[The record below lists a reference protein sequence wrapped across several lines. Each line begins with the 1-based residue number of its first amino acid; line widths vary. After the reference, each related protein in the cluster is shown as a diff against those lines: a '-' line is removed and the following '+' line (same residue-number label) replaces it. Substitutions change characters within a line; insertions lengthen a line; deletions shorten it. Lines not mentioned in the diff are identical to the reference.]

1 LDLALPLRAVD
12 EMMAATRAEGTAA
25 GMTDAA
31 NNNDY
36 PAPGD
41 RGLLSNLRGDISGG
55 LSCAIVALPV
65 AISCGVIAFAPM
77 GVGFAAYG
85 ALAGLNAAIFITIV
99 AALLGG
105 SPLQISGP
113 KSSLAVIL
121 ASVMAGLVVDPLMP
135 EDPGQRASLAIVLTF
150 LCVVMAGVMQML
162 FGLFR
167 LGNLIKFVPMPVTAG
182 FMNGLAVIIVISQLP
197 LFIKSEGFNLDILLH
212 EDVALRP
219 KAAAV
224 ALVTV
229 IAMWLARLWLRRG
242 GDALLAV
249 AVGTGAYY
257 VVAEFAGPA
266 DLGGVIGP
274 IVQHMPYPRQLQ
286 NFAEVFRDPNFDL
299 LLVSLMPSALVI
311 ALLGSIESLL
321 SATAMDSHRVRRHD
335 SNRELLAQGVAG
347 IVSGVFG
354 GLAGGG
360 SAARSAAS
368 YDAGGRTRLASIV
381 SALFFL
387 LVVTV
392 MGDLVAR
399 IPLAVTGGVLFVYAF
414 RMVDG
419 WTRQLI
425 SKMGK
430 LKGISERREV
440 ALNLMVVGLVTVLT
454 VTTDLI
460 VAIAVGFAVASFQ
473 FIVHAGQAPI
483 HRRLSGDQLQSKN
496 ARPIVDM
503 DLLRREGALIGIVEA
518 RGAIFFGS
526 AERLAEQLEQL
537 AETADWVIVDL
548 RRVTEIDA
556 TGAHIL
562 RRFDRFLKLQK
573 KTLLLSHL
581 AEDSHILGFL
591 RDMEVIPH
599 DMEGR
604 IFTDLDGALAWAE
617 NQLLAGFG
625 AGFAVGEEQALADME
640 VLAGLTSKQLEV
652 LEAAMTRE
660 THGRGQRLF
669 EERSPGD
676 AMYFLAQGSVSV
688 KGRIAGGAREV
699 RFAGIGPGVVFG
711 EMAILGEI
719 PRTASIDAD
728 SQVICYKLT
737 RESFENLVRDRPDLV
752 IRLLL
757 NLGRQSAHRL
767 EMTSAE
773 VRALAE

>member
-1 LDLALPLRAVD
+1 
-12 EMMAATRAEGTAA
+12 MMTEKRAEGIAA
-25 GMTDAA
+25 GMNDAA
-31 NNNDY
+31 KTNDD
-36 PAPGD
+36 PAPGG
-41 RGLLSNLRGDISGG
+41 RSLLSNPRGDVSGG
-55 LSCAIVALPV
+55 LSSAIVALPV

-77 GVGFAAYG
+77 GADFAAYG
-85 ALAGLNAAIFITIV
+85 ALAGLNAAIFVTVI
-99 AALLGG
+99 AALFGG

-121 ASVMAGLVVDPLMP
+121 ASVMATLMVDPLMP
-135 EDPGQRASLAIVLTF
+135 EDPGMRAALAIVLTF
-150 LCVVMAGVMQML
+150 LCVVMAGFIQGL

-197 LFIKSEGFNLDILLH
+197 LFIKAKGFNLDLLLH

-224 ALVTV
+224 ALITV
-229 IAMWLARLWLRRG
+229 AAMWLARLWLRRG

-249 AVGTGAYY
+249 AIGTGAYY
-257 VVAEFAGPA
+257 AIGEIAGPA
-266 DLGGVIGP
+266 ELGGVIGP

-286 NFAEVFRDPNFDL
+286 NFAEAFRDPNFDL
-299 LLVSLMPSALVI
+299 LFVGLVPSALVI

-321 SATAMDSHRVRRHD
+321 SATAMDAHRVRRHD
-335 SNRELLAQGVAG
+335 SNRELMAQGFAG
-347 IVSGVFG
+347 VVSGIFG

-392 MGDLVAR
+392 MGDFVAR
-399 IPLAVTGGVLFVYAF
+399 IPRAVTGGVLFVYAF

-419 WTRQLI
+419 WTRQLV

-430 LKGISERREV
+430 LKGVSERREV
-440 ALNLMVVGLVTVLT
+440 ALNLLVVGLVTVLT

-483 HRRLSGDQLQSKN
+483 HRRLSGDRIQSKN

-503 DLLRREGALIGIVEA
+503 DLLRREGAAIGIVEA

-526 AERLAEQLEQL
+526 AERLAEQLEQM

-562 RRFDRFLKLQK
+562 RRFDRFLKRQE
-573 KTLLLSHL
+573 KTMVLSHL
-581 AEDSHILGFL
+581 TEDSHILGFL
-591 RDMEVIPH
+591 RDMEVVSH
-599 DMEGR
+599 DMEAR

-617 NQLLAGFG
+617 NQLLTRFG
-625 AGFAVGEEQALADME
+625 AGTGIGEELELADME
-640 VLAGLTSKQLEV
+640 VLNGLSDEQLAL
-652 LEAAMTRE
+652 LEATMTRE

-688 KGRIAGGAREV
+688 KGRVTGGAREV

-737 RESFENLVRDRPDLV
+737 RDDFEKLVHERPDLV

-767 EMTSAE
+767 ELTSAE

>member
-1 LDLALPLRAVD
+1 MDNV
-12 EMMAATRAEGTAA
+12 
-25 GMTDAA
+25 A
-31 NNNDY
+31 NNTDE
-36 PAPGD
+36 AASTGH
-41 RGLLSNLRGDISGG
+41 GMLSNPRGDLSGG
-55 LSCAIVALPV
+55 LSSAIVALPV

-77 GVGFAAYG
+77 GADFAAYG
-85 ALAGLNAAIFITIV
+85 ALAGLNTAIFVTLI
-99 AALLGG
+99 AAVLGG
-105 SPLQISGP
+105 SPLQVSGP

-121 ASVMAGLVVDPLMP
+121 ASVMAGLMADPLMP
-135 EDPGQRASLAIVLTF
+135 DDPGQRASLAIVLTF
-150 LCVVMAGVMQML
+150 LCVVMAGSFQVL

-167 LGNLIKFVPMPVTAG
+167 LGNLIKFVPLPVTAG

-197 LFIKSEGFNLDILLH
+197 LFVKAGGFDLDILLH

-219 KAAAV
+219 KAVAV

-229 IAMWLARLWLRRG
+229 LAMWLARLWLRRG

-249 AVGTGAYY
+249 AVGAAAYY
-257 VVAEFAGPA
+257 GIAEITGSR

-274 IVQHMPYPRQLQ
+274 IVQHMPYPRQIE

-299 LLVSLMPSALVI
+299 LAVGLVPSALVI

-321 SATAMDSHRVRRHD
+321 SATAMDAHRVRRHD

-347 IVSGVFG
+347 LVSGIFG

-368 YDAGGRTRLASIV
+368 FDAGGRTRLASIV
-381 SALFFL
+381 SATFFL

-392 MGDLVAR
+392 MGDVVAR
-399 IPLAVTGGVLFVYAF
+399 IPLAVTAGILFVYAF

-419 WTRQLI
+419 WSRQLI
-425 SKMGK
+425 TKMGK
-430 LKGISERREV
+430 LKGLSERRAV
-440 ALNLMVVGLVTVLT
+440 AFNLVVVGLVTVLT

-460 VAIAVGFAVASFQ
+460 VAIAVGFAVSSFH
-473 FIVHAGQAPI
+473 FIVQAGQSPI
-483 HRRLSGDQLQSKN
+483 HRRLSGSQLQSKN
-496 ARPIVDM
+496 ARPLAAM
-503 DLLRREGALIGIVEA
+503 DLLRREGAAIAIVEA

-526 AERLAEQLEQL
+526 AERLAERLEAL

-562 RRFDRFLKLQK
+562 RRFDRFLKRQG

-581 AEDSHILGFL
+581 VQDSHMIGFL
-591 RDMEVIPH
+591 RDMGVVSADTEA
-599 DMEGR
+599 R
-604 IFTDLDGALAWAE
+604 IFGDLDGALAWAE
-617 NQLLAGFG
+617 NRLLTRAG
-625 AGFAVGEEQALADME
+625 AGPGIGDELALADME
-640 VLAGLTSKQLEV
+640 VLAGLTNEQLGA
-652 LEAAMTRE
+652 LEAAMSRE
-660 THGRGQRLF
+660 IHPQGARLF
-669 EERSPGD
+669 EERAAGD
-676 AMYFLAQGSVSV
+676 AMFFLAAGSVSV
-688 KGRIAGGAREV
+688 MGRLAGGAREV

-728 SQVICYKLT
+728 SHVVCYKLT
-737 RESFENLVRDRPDLV
+737 RDAFQRLVEERPDLV

>member
-1 LDLALPLRAVD
+1 
-12 EMMAATRAEGTAA
+12 
-25 GMTDAA
+25 
-31 NNNDY
+31 
-36 PAPGD
+36 
-41 RGLLSNLRGDISGG
+41 
-55 LSCAIVALPV
+55 
-65 AISCGVIAFAPM
+65 
-77 GVGFAAYG
+77 
-85 ALAGLNAAIFITIV
+85 
-99 AALLGG
+99 
-105 SPLQISGP
+105 
-113 KSSLAVIL
+113 
-121 ASVMAGLVVDPLMP
+121 MAGLMADPLMP
-135 EDPGQRASLAIVLTF
+135 DDPGQRASLAIVLTF
-150 LCVVMAGVMQML
+150 LCVVLAGTLQLL

-197 LFIKSEGFNLDILLH
+197 LFVKARGFDLDTLFHDDI
-212 EDVALRP
+212 ALKP

-224 ALVTV
+224 ALITV
-229 IAMWLARLWLRRG
+229 LAMWLARLWLRRG

-249 AVGTGAYY
+249 CIGTAAYFGI
-257 VVAEFAGPA
+257 AEIAGPQ

-286 NFAEVFRDPNFDL
+286 NFAEAFRDPNFDL
-299 LLVSLMPSALVI
+299 LFVGLVPSALVI

-321 SATAMDSHRVRRHD
+321 SATAMDAHRVRRHD
-335 SNRELLAQGVAG
+335 SNRELMAQGVAG
-347 IVSGVFG
+347 MVSGIFG

-392 MGDLVAR
+392 MGDVVAR
-399 IPLAVTGGVLFVYAF
+399 IPLAVTAGVLFVYAF

-419 WTRQLI
+419 WTRQLV

-430 LKGISERREV
+430 LSGVRERRQV
-440 ALNLMVVGLVTVLT
+440 ALNLVVVGLVTVLT
-454 VTTDLI
+454 VTADLI
-460 VAIAVGFAVASFQ
+460 VAIAVGVAVASFQ

-483 HRRLSGDQLQSKN
+483 HRRLTGDRLQSKN
-496 ARPIVDM
+496 ARPLAEM
-503 DLLRREGALIGIVEA
+503 DLLRREGMAIAIVEA

-562 RRFDRFLKLQK
+562 RRFDRFLKRQN

-581 AEDSHILGFL
+581 AEDGHMLAFL
-591 RDMEVIPH
+591 RDMEVVPH
-599 DMEGR
+599 DMEAR

-617 NQLLAGFG
+617 GRLLARLG
-625 AGFAVGEEQALADME
+625 AGAGVGEELALADME
-640 VLAGLTSKQLEV
+640 VLAGLSAEQLGV

-660 THGRGQRLF
+660 THAQGARLF
-669 EERSPGD
+669 QERSAGD

-688 KGRIAGGAREV
+688 KGRVGDGAREV

-728 SQVICYKLT
+728 SQVVSYKLT
-737 RESFENLVRDRPDLV
+737 RDSFERLVRERPDLV

-767 EMTSAE
+767 DLTSAE